1 MAPRPDDSIAHGATT
16 QGTTSSVEDPPLGY
30 AAGKGDQLT
39 KSQAARRSRVIR
51 AAIEL
56 ASAGGYEA
64 VQMRDVAAQGQVA
77 LGTIYRYFSSKDHLL
92 AAAQVEWVTD
102 LERRVSQRPPRG
114 DTTADR
120 MVEILR
126 RATRTMEREPALTA
140 ALVTA
145 MSSPDPGVAECQRE
159 MGLVMG
165 RIQAQAFPDDFDAD
179 TQKRIVDAIEFI
191 WFSSL
196 LAWTNGWVGIGDAG
210 ERLASAA
217 HLLLDQYD

>member
-1 MAPRPDDSIAHGATT
+1 MGVGSDDLVVDDAAASGGA
-16 QGTTSSVEDPPLGY
+16 
-30 AAGKGDQLT
+30 AADGDGVAKADQLT
-39 KSQAARRSRVIR
+39 KSQAARRGRVIR

-56 ASAGGYEA
+56 AAEGGYEA
-64 VQMRDVAAQGQVA
+64 VQMRDVAARGRVA
-77 LGTIYRYFSSKDHLL
+77 LGTIYRYFTSKDHLL

-102 LERRVSQRPPRG
+102 LEHRVGQRPPRG
-114 DTTADR
+114 DSTAER

-126 RATRTMEREPALTA
+126 RATRAMEREPALTA

-165 RIQAQAFPDDFDAD
+165 RIQANAFPPQFDPD
-179 TQKRIVDAIEFI
+179 IQQRIIDAIEFI

-196 LAWTNGWVGIGDAG
+196 LAWANGWVGIGDAG
-210 ERLASAA
+210 ERLSSAA

>member
-1 MAPRPDDSIAHGATT
+1 MSPSPDDAVTDDA
-16 QGTTSSVEDPPLGY
+16 VPPGSTDADDLRFETY
-30 AAGKGDQLT
+30 ASTKGDQLT
-39 KSQAARRSRVIR
+39 KSQAARRGRVIR

-56 ASAGGYEA
+56 AAAGGYEA
-64 VQMRDVAAQGQVA
+64 VQMRDVAAEGQVA
-77 LGTIYRYFSSKDHLL
+77 LGTIYRYFTSKDHLL

-114 DTTADR
+114 ETTADR

-126 RATRTMEREPALTA
+126 RATRAMEREPALTA

-145 MSSPDPGVAECQRE
+145 MSSPDSGVADCQRE
-159 MGLVMG
+159 MGMVMG
-165 RIQAQAFPDDFDAD
+165 RIQAQAFPDHFDPD
-179 TQKRIVDAIEFI
+179 IEKRIIDAIEFI

-196 LAWTNGWVGIGDAG
+196 LAWTNGWVGINDAG